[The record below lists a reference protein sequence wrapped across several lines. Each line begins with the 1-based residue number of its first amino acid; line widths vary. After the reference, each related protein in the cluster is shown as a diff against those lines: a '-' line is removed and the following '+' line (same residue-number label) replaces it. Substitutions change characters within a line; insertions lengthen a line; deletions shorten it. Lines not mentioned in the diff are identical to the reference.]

1 MFNSTLLTDYPI
13 LQHAI
18 HDRQRDIVEFP
29 YDLWLDNGDQI
40 FDGYFRCFFPP
51 GFIDRDKERAKKVIK
66 DIHDI
71 VQSPVIR
78 YNPEAIHCYVMY
90 HMMEAWFDDEYTK
103 TLDLLPD
110 EVKKFI
116 AGMNREENDPEDDA
130 VVPEQDRIKQ
140 WFIDKDSCLGDFEDI
155 NDPDYMDET
164 VAEGV
169 AEVRDAEEFEAE
181 FDAELNGTSTP
192 VKDM

>member
-13 LQHAI
+13 LQNAI

-51 GFIDRDKERAKKVIK
+51 GFIDRDKERAKKVIR

-78 YNPEAIHCYVMY
+78 YNPEAIHCYV
-90 HMMEAWFDDEYTK
+90 
-103 TLDLLPD
+103 LLANLKDKSISHFLTPR
-110 EVKKFI
+110 KN
-116 AGMNREENDPEDDA
+116 MNN
-130 VVPEQDRIKQ
+130 
-140 WFIDKDSCLGDFEDI
+140 
-155 NDPDYMDET
+155 
-164 VAEGV
+164 
-169 AEVRDAEEFEAE
+169 
-181 FDAELNGTSTP
+181 
-192 VKDM
+192 